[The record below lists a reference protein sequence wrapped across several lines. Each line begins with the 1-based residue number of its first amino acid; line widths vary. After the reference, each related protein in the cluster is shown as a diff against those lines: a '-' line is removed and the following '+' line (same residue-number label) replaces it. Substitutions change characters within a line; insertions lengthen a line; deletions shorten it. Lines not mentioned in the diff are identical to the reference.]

1 MSSLYFF
8 YKYYLFTPYRRKA
21 TALCTQQRKTKRKML
36 LSLVI
41 CRLVTY
47 KSPDTALSCQTE
59 KSPQSKDQRVASAPF
74 QDWLANNTL
83 TLRRQTMRLH

>member
-8 YKYYLFTPYRRKA
+8 YKYHLFTPYRRKA
-21 TALCTQQRKTKRKML
+21 TALCTQQRKTKHKMP

-41 CRLVTY
+41 YRPITY
-47 KSPDTALSCQTE
+47 KFLDTALSCQT
-59 KSPQSKDQRVASAPF
+59 KKYPQSKDQRVASVPF

-83 TLRRQTMRLH
+83 TLRRQTMRLY